1 MIQNILKPV
10 YHLLLIVHH
19 LDCKSKTEPHSARH
33 FYPLW
38 CNKNYAILTMTKWNL
53 DKLNLASFPFDQNS
67 CLHVTK
73 KISFGERNSIFLVFL
88 TKKFRSTR
96 FPYQNSLQ
104 FLVELEWFTFKKFN
118 NFGSFLETFQEI
130 STWLITPV
138 SSSRMFGWIESSL
151 PSFTG

>member
-96 FPYQNSLQ
+96 FTPQFWKFFGNFPRNFYMTNHPCFKFQNVWLNRK
-104 FLVELEWFTFKKFN
+104 FTSKFY
-118 NFGSFLETFQEI
+118 
-130 STWLITPV
+130 WLTAY
-138 SSSRMFGWIESSL
+138 
-151 PSFTG
+151 TGNV